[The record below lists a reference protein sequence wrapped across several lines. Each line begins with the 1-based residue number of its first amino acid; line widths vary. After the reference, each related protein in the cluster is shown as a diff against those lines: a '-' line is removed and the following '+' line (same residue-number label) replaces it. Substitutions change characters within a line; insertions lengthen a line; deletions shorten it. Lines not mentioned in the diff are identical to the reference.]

1 MACQKINVVM
11 PHMHRPTDRWV
22 YSNFLRTLPRR
33 CISSSMRVNLNRDAA
48 LPLHRGEIVR
58 YAYASFF
65 FFFFLFDLLFS
76 SLSFFLSP
84 SSSLSLSLSLS
95 LFLYTENLCQT
106 CLTWSDRRRYFFSP
120 RIVFHFL
127 SPRIRRLETLYETN
141 MRFGITRKCHVIF
154 LRSPFNDRAH
164 YCHCVPFVIRDK

>member
-48 LPLHRGEIVR
+48 LPLHGGEIVR

-65 FFFFLFDLLFS
+65 FFFFSFLFDLLCSSLFFFFFFHLP
-76 SLSFFLSP
+76 SLSFPLF
-84 SSSLSLSLSLS
+84 SSTKILG
-95 LFLYTENLCQT
+95 Q
-106 CLTWSDRRRYFFSP
+106 CLARSTSIRFFA
-120 RIVFHFL
+120 RIVSHFFPPL
-127 SPRIRRLETLYETN
+127 VSEISYAVETHYETN

-164 YCHCVPFVIRDK
+164 YCHCVPFVIQDK